1 MINRPQIGLFFY
13 GKLLSEEEK
22 KVKIRVI
29 LWDID
34 GTILNF
40 IEAEKAAIKMCFAQ
54 FQLGEC
60 SDEMIARYSVINKSY
75 WERLELGE
83 ISKQEVLEGRFL
95 EFFRQE
101 GISLEGEIRSNG
113 KELPE
118 DDLVR
123 RFNMEYQKRLGDTI
137 CFHDDAYELIQR
149 LKGRV
154 KQYAVTNG
162 TRMAQERKL
171 ERSGLGQLFDGVFIS
186 EDVGIEK
193 PNKEFFD
200 HVFQQI
206 GDYEKDEIM
215 IVGDSLSS
223 DMKGGNNAGIICCWY
238 HPQEAGKESS
248 GLGPSSLKSLSLESL
263 SQGSS
268 GQEPLSRK
276 NSATQPQRLRIDYE
290 IQNLWQVEEII

>member
-1 MINRPQIGLFFY
+1 M
-13 GKLLSEEEK
+13 
-22 KVKIRVI
+22 KIKVI

-83 ISKQEVLEGRFL
+83 ISKQEVLEGRFR
-95 EFFRQE
+95 EFFRWE

-113 KELPE
+113 KNVPE

-123 RFNMEYQKRLGDTI
+123 RFNVEYQKRLGDTI
-137 CFHDDAYELIQR
+137 CFHDDAYELIRR

-171 ERSGLGQLFDGVFIS
+171 ERSGLSQLFDGVFIS

-200 HVFQQI
+200 YVFRQI

-223 DMKGGNNAGIICCWY
+223 DMKGGNNAGIVCCWY
-238 HPQEAGKESS
+238 HPQEAGQESS
-248 GLGPSSLKSLSLESL
+248 GLGSLSWESS

-268 GQEPLSRK
+268 RGELASQESLCLEPPTLSRK

>member
-1 MINRPQIGLFFY
+1 M
-13 GKLLSEEEK
+13 
-22 KVKIRVI
+22 KVKVI

-83 ISKQEVLEGRFL
+83 ISKQEVLEGRFR

-101 GISLEGEIRSNG
+101 RISLKGEIRSNG
-113 KELPE
+113 KNVPE

-123 RFNMEYQKRLGDTI
+123 RFNVEYQKRLGDTI
-137 CFHDDAYELIQR
+137 CFHDDAYELIRR

-171 ERSGLGQLFDGVFIS
+171 ERSGLGELFDGVFIS

-200 HVFQQI
+200 YVFRQI

-238 HPQEAGKESS
+238 HPQEAG
-248 GLGPSSLKSLSLESL
+248 GKSLSRESS

-268 GQEPLSRK
+268 RGELSSQESLSRK
-276 NSATQPQRLRIDYE
+276 NPAAQPQRLRIDYE

>member
-1 MINRPQIGLFFY
+1 M
-13 GKLLSEEEK
+13 
-22 KVKIRVI
+22 KIKVI

-83 ISKQEVLEGRFL
+83 ISKQEVLEGRFR
-95 EFFRQE
+95 EFFRRE

-113 KELPE
+113 KDLPE
-118 DDLVR
+118 GDLIR
-123 RFNMEYQKRLGDTI
+123 MFNVEYQKRLGDTI
-137 CFHDDAYELIQR
+137 CFHDDAYELIRR

-171 ERSGLGQLFDGVFIS
+171 ERSGLGQLFDSVFIS

-193 PNKEFFD
+193 PNKGFFD
-200 HVFQQI
+200 HVFRQI

-238 HPQEAGKESS
+238 HPQEAGQESS
-248 GLGPSSLKSLSLESL
+248 GLGSSSLKSLSLKSSSRES
-263 SQGSS
+263 SN
-268 GQEPLSRK
+268 RK
-276 NSATQPQRLRIDYE
+276 NSAARPQELRIDYE
-290 IQNLWQVEEII
+290 IQNLWQVEEIISWMASV